1 MRLAR
6 FTKLSNAAGVPDIPA
21 QPHNINRLG
30 VDYQSYPDL
39 TYSIQNCNSL
49 NISTV
54 CQKQISKIIAITALC
69 TDIIF
74 LSDIRLNVNS
84 EQVEKIKKMFIYNPT
99 HSYDAFFHSTKI
111 GGGWGF

>member
-6 FTKLSNAAGVPDIPA
+6 LTTLSNAAGVPDISA
-21 QPHNINRLG
+21 QPHNIDRLG
-30 VDYQSYPDL
+30 VAYQSYPDL

-84 EQVEKIKKMFIYNPT
+84 EQVEKIKKMSINIYNPT
-99 HSYDAFFHSTKI
+99 HSYDAFFHS
-111 GGGWGF
+111 